1 MSTIKK
7 ALDEIKAYKKG
18 ISVDDARRVLEYY
31 GFVNVHT
38 KGSHMKFKHKKY
50 CDLQVTLVANKTLKE
65 YLIDDILDALNALKE
80 RDYDAD

>member
-50 CDLQVTLVANKTLKE
+50 SPFQKE
-65 YLIDDILDALNALKE
+65 NIF
-80 RDYDAD
+80 

>member
-18 ISVDDARRVLEYY
+18 ISVDDARSVLEYY
-31 GFVNVHT
+31 GFVNV
-38 KGSHMKFKHKKY
+38 
-50 CDLQVTLVANKTLKE
+50 QVTLVANKTLKE